1 MDIKVAQEHSF
12 EVSDLSHGEY
22 KYSRIL
28 KQSGGRTETI
38 SSANVESRFI
48 IPSNCINLSESIL
61 KFTSSI
67 TIPNTR
73 ATVSFAYRDVLPIQ
87 RIQLNTIDGVALC
100 DLSFV
105 GHYCKAS
112 ARMETSNQSLFSSGT
127 DSGNL
132 MTPASSGGS
141 ANNNKYPNNAGFE
154 SSNEPLV
161 LQSAANAAAN
171 VINWSVKL
179 GDALPNTIFALNKS
193 MVFGRELVLQITWGD
208 RNDWG
213 YEATAVT
220 NPSTG
225 AVNLAAD
232 VAMTNLGLYVATETD
247 QRIINTL
254 VNKMRS
260 DGLSIPI
267 DYVHSYRNSQDA
279 GDATVDVRL
288 SPAHGVTLTKVF
300 HVISAGDGK
309 NERYNTRFFDNGL
322 AGVNNVKDADS
333 FYTLVNDLRR
343 QDYNMDLASGEDY
356 DYLKPYLKG
365 SCVSKRSTFQEAW
378 SWVDDFAGKLRN
390 PSNSGVV
397 VGLQIP
403 SSGVSWGIY
412 VQNQQGRRSH
422 YSYAC
427 CQKVLSIKGNMIQL
441 R

>member
-67 TIPNTR
+67 TATAANT
-73 ATVSFAYRDVLPIQ
+73 ASFAYRDVLPIQ

-112 ARMETSNQSLFSSGT
+112 ARMETSNQALFSSGT

-132 MTPASSGGS
+132 MTPSSSGGA
-141 ANNNKYPNNAGFE
+141 ANNNKYPNNTAFQ

-161 LQSAANAAAN
+161 LQSEARNVAN

-179 GDALPNTIFALNKS
+179 GDALPNSIFALNKS

-213 YEATAVT
+213 FLATAET
-220 NPSTG
+220 DPSTG
-225 AVNLAAD
+225 AANLNVNVAMSNLA
-232 VAMTNLGLYVATETD
+232 LYVATETD

-254 VNKMRS
+254 VNKMRG
-260 DGLSIPI
+260 DGLSIPV
-267 DYVHSYRNSQDA
+267 DYIHSYRNSQDA

-288 SPAHGVTLTKVF
+288 TPAHGVTLTKVF
-300 HVISAGDGK
+300 HVISAGDGA
-309 NERYNTRFFDNGL
+309 NLRYETKFTNAE
-322 AGVNNVKDADS
+322 AGS

-343 QDYNMDLASGEDY
+343 QDYNLDLASGEDY

-378 SWVDDFAGKLRN
+378 SWVDDFAGKVRN
-390 PSNSGVV
+390 PSNSGVM
-397 VGLQIP
+397 VGLEIP

-412 VQNQQGRRSH
+412 VQAQVGRRSH